1 MINNIIDVP
10 YYLIKEYLTGWTILL
25 FIIIIIYF
33 VSLRKYYIQKEQF
46 YDINDND
53 NDNIIIKNK
62 KINSKLNSKA
72 NSKANNKA
80 NNKANSKANSKAKA
94 KSMTNTKL
102 NKKINKNNKIEGFEN
117 NNDNENNND
126 TTINETIGFV
136 DTTLFNNLKLNQS
149 QVKQCKVFYNKII
162 IEYITELLKLL
173 NKINTN
179 EYLNNEKQFNSIIT
193 KGVDKI
199 IDFLNNNI
207 KSMTILTR
215 SSIKKDLLTILSST
229 IDNLINKINNDL
241 TDEINDLAKLN
252 STTIDYTSMVKN
264 INVSRKKIEEYIEI
278 NKLVSNYGTKT
289 TDTTNKLNKVLDNSF
304 ILPIYEKN
312 FDRINQLIK
321 SDFNNDYTKL
331 EKKYGK
337 AYTDFLNQKK
347 KEELTINPLEIIG
360 NIESGAVN
368 FLSNINKKDN
378 SSNNSSTNNNI
389 NNNKKIDLIEQ
400 YNSEFSDYNNEINN
414 SKTNPIPLT
423 NEKLINETHLNKN
436 NIYKNE
442 SNLGNYLINN
452 TTQNKLLEGFEND
465 KNKEDDKKNSIKNK
479 TTIKNTN
486 IIENIIS
493 GDFLNYIMEFTS
505 EKLNLFYTNYNKNF
519 NSDDNDSNTTNFNLD
534 NNLIPAGF
542 LLFILSMLFYFIDVT
557 S

>member
-1 MINNIIDVP
+1 M
-10 YYLIKEYLTGWTILL
+10 
-25 FIIIIIYF
+25 
-33 VSLRKYYIQKEQF
+33 
-46 YDINDND
+46 
-53 NDNIIIKNK
+53 
-62 KINSKLNSKA
+62 LN
-72 NSKANNKA
+72 
-80 NNKANSKANSKAKA
+80 
-94 KSMTNTKL
+94 
-102 NKKINKNNKIEGFEN
+102 
-117 NNDNENNND
+117 
-126 TTINETIGFV
+126 
-136 DTTLFNNLKLNQS
+136 
-149 QVKQCKVFYNKII
+149 
-162 IEYITELLKLL
+162 LL

-179 EYLNNEKQFNSIIT
+179 KYLNNEKQFNSIIT

-199 IDFLNNNI
+199 IEFLNNTI

-229 IDNLINKINNDL
+229 IDNLINKTNNDL

-252 STTIDYTSMVKN
+252 STTIDYISMVKN
-264 INVSRKKIEEYIEI
+264 INVSRKKIEDYIEI

-312 FDRINQLIK
+312 FDRINQLVK

-378 SSNNSSTNNNI
+378 SITNSNNNNI
-389 NNNKKIDLIEQ
+389 NNINNNNKIDLIEQ

-465 KNKEDDKKNSIKNK
+465 KDTNTEDNKNKSIKKNTSIKNINTK
-479 TTIKNTN
+479 ITKNTN
-486 IIENIIS
+486 IIEKIIS

-505 EKLNLFYTNYNKNF
+505 DKLNLFYTNYNKNF
-519 NSDDNDSNTTNFNLD
+519 NNDDNDGNTTNFNLD

>member
-1 MINNIIDVP
+1 M
-10 YYLIKEYLTGWTILL
+10 
-25 FIIIIIYF
+25 
-33 VSLRKYYIQKEQF
+33 
-46 YDINDND
+46 
-53 NDNIIIKNK
+53 
-62 KINSKLNSKA
+62 LN
-72 NSKANNKA
+72 
-80 NNKANSKANSKAKA
+80 
-94 KSMTNTKL
+94 
-102 NKKINKNNKIEGFEN
+102 
-117 NNDNENNND
+117 
-126 TTINETIGFV
+126 
-136 DTTLFNNLKLNQS
+136 
-149 QVKQCKVFYNKII
+149 
-162 IEYITELLKLL
+162 LL

-179 EYLNNEKQFNSIIT
+179 KYLNNEKQFNSIIT

-199 IDFLNNNI
+199 IDFLNNTI

-229 IDNLINKINNDL
+229 IDNLINKTNNDL

-252 STTIDYTSMVKN
+252 STTIDYISMVKN
-264 INVSRKKIEEYIEI
+264 INVSRKKIEDYIEI

-312 FDRINQLIK
+312 FDRINQLVK

-378 SSNNSSTNNNI
+378 SITNSNNNI
-389 NNNKKIDLIEQ
+389 NNNNNKIDLIEQ

-465 KNKEDDKKNSIKNK
+465 KDTNTEDNKNKSIKKNTSIKNINTK
-479 TTIKNTN
+479 ITKNTN
-486 IIENIIS
+486 IIEKIIS

-505 EKLNLFYTNYNKNF
+505 DKLNLFYTNYNKNF
-519 NSDDNDSNTTNFNLD
+519 NNDDNDGNTTNFNLD